1 MKLEFLKAIYEKRN
15 GEWEIRTGNGNE
27 NIILV
32 VKVFLL
38 SQNGTLASPVNFLI
52 DLQQKMLHKKRSL
65 SLMIPQ
71 DTSNLLLF
79 AKEIFNRK
87 HHLMCSGSIYSLS
100 RIFFF
105 EIFAKS

>member
-1 MKLEFLKAIYEKRN
+1 MKLEFLKAIHEKRK

-32 VKVFLL
+32 VKFFLL
-38 SQNGTLASPVNFLI
+38 SQNRTLVSPVNFLI

-65 SLMIPQ
+65 SLLIPQ

-87 HHLMCSGSIYSLS
+87 HLMCSGSIYSLS
-100 RIFFF
+100 RIFFL